1 MARGGHHGGGFH
13 SGGHHFSGGGFHG
26 GGGSFGGGSYHG
38 GGYHGGGG
46 YVDDDDAMIV
56 KFAFIVIFA
65 LAYFV
70 YAVAEGDVPGMNLI
84 NLGMF
89 AVSILLFFLALKECG
104 RQEAIYHIHQ
114 SSIFSKLQ
122 VWKAD
127 YKNYAPA
134 GSVSDKVSWASKDSN
149 KYRIAFYDRDF
160 GEENIRKVNELI
172 KRTPKII
179 WMSSFVWLIL
189 GIFSFG
195 SNFVFYE
202 AFIPYFETRVMTDEA
217 FAFVDELI
225 FYTPAGF
232 TLLWAVSCYVLVLVR
247 DNLLHKCALR
257 IVEDNNA
264 AFERMKTEEFIVS
277 TLSSKWYHNNCPNC
291 GAAAENDMLYC
302 NHCGTSLEVEDKDKA
317 NISAVHLISADAEKL
332 GKIPEVKRHTD

>member
-13 SGGHHFSGGGFHG
+13 GGGHHFSGGGFHG
-26 GGGSFGGGSYHG
+26 GGGFGGGSYHG
-38 GGYHGGGG
+38 GSYHGGGG
-46 YVDDDDAMIV
+46 YADEGEDLIV
-56 KFAFIVIFA
+56 KFIFVVIVA
-65 LAYFV
+65 VAYFA
-70 YAVAEGDVPGMNLI
+70 YAVAIGNVPGMNLI

-89 AVSILLFFLALKECG
+89 AVSVLFYFLALKAFG
-104 RQEAIYHIHQ
+104 RQEGIYHLHQ
-114 SSIFSKLQ
+114 TSIFPKLQ

-134 GSVSDKVSWASKDSN
+134 GTVSDKVSWAEKSGS

-179 WMSSFVWLIL
+179 WMSSVVWLIV
-189 GIFSFG
+189 GIFFACATP
-195 SNFVFYE
+195 VFYE
-202 AFIPYFETRVMTDEA
+202 FLIPYFETREMTDEA

-225 FYTPAGF
+225 FYLPAGI
-232 TLLWAVSCYVLVLVR
+232 TLLSALSCYILMVVR

-277 TLSSKWYHNNCPNC
+277 TLSSKWYYNNCPNC

-317 NISAVHLISADAEKL
+317 NISAVHLISSEAEKL
-332 GKIPEVKRHTD
+332 GAMPEIKRHTD